1 MLDTSKKDSVSK
13 GTVLRKRAFELLTGP
28 PALAFVPAI
37 SLAAYWFG
45 GEGALL
51 VMAALVPA
59 AYLISGGFNTATG
72 ALNANSVNRNG
83 LLARAPM
90 IAKCEAIY
98 QDAAENTLSSCIHV
112 IEIEGFADLTDRFGP
127 AAGDTIIQRMG
138 ERITSAMRD
147 GDFIGQ
153 IGDAR
158 FAVCADPVRQLS
170 LELCIQ
176 LAGRLQTAAEEPFS
190 IDGTVIYTDVCI
202 GFCQNTRAPDNN
214 AGEWLEAACI
224 ALRTAQAHGASSI
237 RAYSDQMHQER
248 KTRRAL
254 HEDVVAALDSGEIAP
269 WFQPQLCT
277 DTGSITGFEALA
289 RWKHPVRGVIS
300 PAEFL
305 PAIEAANL
313 LERLAEVMMYHSFR
327 ALKQWDAAGVEIP
340 QVGVNFTGSDLSNPR
355 LIEKIKWD
363 LDRFELTP
371 DRLAIEVLETVVAS
385 APDDMITRNI
395 NALGKLGCR
404 IDLDDF
410 GTGNASIASIR
421 RFSVSRIKIDRS
433 FVMKADRDPE
443 QQRMISAIL
452 TMAERLQVETLAE
465 GVETVGEHVLLA
477 QLGCHH
483 VQGFGIARPMPFDQ
497 TLDWITA
504 HNAKVLDVP
513 QIMQGRQK

>member
-1 MLDTSKKDSVSK
+1 MPHDNEKKSVLKILAYRQRALD
-13 GTVLRKRAFELLTGP
+13 LLTGP

-37 SLAAYWFG
+37 SLAAFWFG

-59 AYLISGGFNTATG
+59 AYLLSGGIG
-72 ALNANSVNRNG
+72 AAVEQLQSASLNSNG
-83 LLARAPM
+83 ILARAPM
-90 IAKCEAIY
+90 TAKCEDIFAKTS
-98 QDAAENTLSSCIHV
+98 AAELAACIHV
-112 IEIEGFADLTDRFGP
+112 IEIEGFSDLIDRFGP
-127 AAGDTIIQRMG
+127 AAGDTIVQRMG
-138 ERITSAMRD
+138 ERLIGIMRD
-147 GDFIGQ
+147 GDSIGQ

-158 FAVCADPVRQLS
+158 FAVCTSPVRQLP

-176 LAGRLQTAAEEPFS
+176 LAGRVQAAAEEPFS

-202 GFCQNTRAPDNN
+202 GFCQHSRAPDKK
-214 AGEWLEAACI
+214 ATAWLEAACI
-224 ALRTAQAHGASSI
+224 ALRSAQANGASSI

-254 HEDVVAALDSGEIAP
+254 HEDVVAALESGEITP

-277 DTGSITGFEALA
+277 DTGRITGFEALA
-289 RWKHPVRGVIS
+289 RWTHPIRGVIP
-300 PAEFL
+300 PAQFL

-313 LERLAEVMMYHSFR
+313 LERLSEVMMYHSFR
-327 ALKQWDAAGVEIP
+327 ALKQWDAAGADIP

-355 LIEKIKWD
+355 LLEKVKWD
-363 LDRFELTP
+363 LDRFELTA

-395 NALGKLGCR
+395 NALGDLGCR

-497 TLDWITA
+497 TLDWINS
-504 HNAKVLDVP
+504 HNAKLQDVP
-513 QIMQGRQK
+513 KIMQGRGK

>member
-1 MLDTSKKDSVSK
+1 MLENKQKESVLK
-13 GTVLRKRAFELLTGP
+13 GVTLRQRAFDLLTGP

-51 VMAALVPA
+51 VITALVPA
-59 AYLISGGFNTATG
+59 AYLLSGGFGTASSPLTG
-72 ALNANSVNRNG
+72 SDTNRNG

-90 IAKCEAIY
+90 IAKCEAIFAE
-98 QDAAENTLSSCIHV
+98 AAEKELNSCIHV
-112 IEIEGFADLTDRFGP
+112 VEIEGFADLADRFGP
-127 AAGDTIIQRMG
+127 AASDTIIQRMG
-138 ERITSAMRD
+138 DRITGVMRD

-153 IGDAR
+153 LGDAR
-158 FAVCADPVRQLS
+158 FAICANPVKQLS

-176 LAGRLQTAAEEPFS
+176 LAGRLQAAAEEPFS
-190 IDGTVIYTDVCI
+190 VDGTVIYTDVCI
-202 GFCQNTRAPDNN
+202 GFCQNTRAPDDKPD
-214 AGEWLEAACI
+214 EWLEAACI
-224 ALRTAQAHGASSI
+224 ALRSAQAHGASSI
-237 RAYSDQMHQER
+237 RVYSDQMHQER

-289 RWKHPVRGVIS
+289 RWTHPVRGVIS

-313 LERLAEVMMYHSFR
+313 LERLAEVMMFHSFR
-327 ALKQWDAAGVEIP
+327 ALKQWDTAGANVP

-355 LIEKIKWD
+355 LLEKIKWD

-385 APDDMITRNI
+385 TADDMITRNI

-477 QLGCHH
+477 QLGCDH

-497 TLDWITA
+497 TLDWIKG
-504 HNAKVLDVP
+504 HNAKLQDVP
-513 QIMQGRQK
+513 QIMQSRRK

>member
-1 MLDTSKKDSVSK
+1 MPDKHQKQSVFN
-13 GTVLRKRAFELLTGP
+13 GAAIRQRAFELFTGP

-51 VMAALVPA
+51 VIAALVPA
-59 AYLISGGFNTATG
+59 AYLVSGGFGG
-72 ALNANSVNRNG
+72 AGGHLQIGTVNKNG
-83 LLARAPM
+83 LLARTAM
-90 IAKCEAIY
+90 AAKCEEIFS
-98 QDAAENTLSSCIHV
+98 QAAHDDLSSCIHA
-112 IEIEGFADLTDRFGP
+112 IEIEGFADLVDRFGP
-127 AAGDTIIQRMG
+127 AAGDTIIKRMG
-138 ERITSAMRD
+138 ERLSSVMRD
-147 GDFIGQ
+147 GDVIGQ
-153 IGDAR
+153 MGDAR
-158 FAVCADPVRQLS
+158 FAVCTSPVRQLS

-202 GFCQNTRAPDNN
+202 GFCQNIRSPEGKDS
-214 AGEWLEAACI
+214 EWLEAACI
-224 ALRTAQAHGASSI
+224 ALRSAQANGPSSI

-254 HEDVVAALDSGEIAP
+254 HEDVALALDSGEIAP

-277 DTGSITGFEALA
+277 DTGKITGFEALA
-289 RWKHPVRGVIS
+289 RWTHPVRGVI
-300 PAEFL
+300 PPVDFL
-305 PAIEAANL
+305 PAVEAANL
-313 LERLAEVMMYHSFR
+313 LERLAEVMMFHSFR
-327 ALKQWDAAGVEIP
+327 ALKQWDAAGIEVP
-340 QVGVNFTGSDLSNPR
+340 QVGVNFTSSDLSNPR
-355 LIEKIKWD
+355 LLEKIKWD
-363 LDRFELTP
+363 LDRFELAP
-371 DRLAIEVLETVVAS
+371 ERLAIEILETVVAS
-385 APDDMITRNI
+385 TPDDMITRNI
-395 NALGKLGCR
+395 NALGALGCR

-465 GVETVGEHVLLA
+465 GVESVGEHVLLA
-477 QLGCHH
+477 QLGCDH

-497 TLDWITA
+497 TLDWINA
-504 HNAKVLDVP
+504 HNIKLQDVP
-513 QIMQGRQK
+513 QIMQTRPK

>member
-1 MLDTSKKDSVSK
+1 MLEKIKTNSASKSAIFQ
-13 GTVLRKRAFELLTGP
+13 RRAFELLTGP

-51 VMAALVPA
+51 VIAALAPA
-59 AYLISGGFNTATG
+59 AYLMFGGLSAGTSSLDRNGT
-72 ALNANSVNRNG
+72 NRNG
-83 LLARAPM
+83 LLARLPM
-90 IAKCEAIY
+90 IAKCEAVY
-98 QDAAENTLSSCIHV
+98 REATESELSSCLHV
-112 IEIEGFADLTDRFGP
+112 IEIEGFTDLIDRFGP
-127 AAGDTIIQRMG
+127 TAGDTIIQRMG
-138 ERITSAMRD
+138 ERIAGTMRD

-158 FAVCADPVRQLS
+158 FAICASPVRQLS

-190 IDGTVIYTDVCI
+190 VDGTVIYTDVCI

-214 AGEWLEAACI
+214 PGEWLEAACI

-327 ALKQWDAAGVEIP
+327 ALKHWDSTGVTIP

-355 LIEKIKWD
+355 LLEKIKWD

-385 APDDMITRNI
+385 APDDIITRNI

-477 QLGCHH
+477 QLGCQH

-504 HNAKVLDVP
+504 HNAKLQDVP
-513 QIMQGRQK
+513 QIMQGRRK